1 MERATGNKQEP
12 ITIFGPTRLSLKTE
26 NLVTFIDKDPAAA
39 IDQIQKGFEKS
50 GYICDR
56 HIATSIYLSQKLDK
70 PILVEGPPGVG
81 KTELAKATSEFLGA
95 DLIRLQC
102 YEGLDES
109 KALYEWKYGKQLLYT
124 QILKEKL
131 GDLLEDAQGLNASME
146 KLHQF
151 GDHFFSEQFL
161 EARPLLQAL
170 KSEKQVVLL
179 IDEIDKSDH
188 EFEAYLLEI
197 LSDYQ
202 ITVPEIG
209 TVKAKTKPVV
219 FLTSNNSREMG
230 DALKRRCLHLYIPFP
245 DSDRERQIIQA
256 RVPELTEGL
265 RNQLVSFV
273 QQLRAQDLKKLPAV
287 SETIDWARTLLLLHT
302 EELDTELVR
311 NTLNML
317 LKFEDDIDNIDS
329 EVPKL
334 VLEARKAN
342 R

>member
-1 MERATGNKQEP
+1 LACLPN
-12 ITIFGPTRLSLKTE
+12 LKKSE
-26 NLVTFIDKDPAAA
+26 IHVTFIDEKPQAA
-39 IDQIQKGFEKS
+39 IEDIQKRFEKA
-50 GYICDR
+50 GYICDQ

-81 KTELAKATSEFLGA
+81 KTELAKATAELLSA

-131 GDLLEDAQGLNASME
+131 GDLLEDAQGLDASMD

-151 GDHFFSEQFL
+151 GDHFFSEKFL

-170 KSEKQVVLL
+170 KSEKQCVLL

-209 TVKAKTKPVV
+209 TIKAKTKPVV

-245 DSDRERQIIQA
+245 DSVQEKRIIQA
-256 RVPELTEGL
+256 RIPDIDESL
-265 RNQLVSFV
+265 RDQLVEFV
-273 QQLRAQDLKKLPAV
+273 QQLRTQDLKKLPAV
-287 SETIDWARTLLLLHT
+287 SETIDWARTLMLLHADS
-302 EELDTELVR
+302 LDAELVR
-311 NTLNML
+311 NTLNIL
-317 LKFEDDIDNIDS
+317 LKFEDDIDNMDT
-329 EVPKL
+329 EVPKMIAA
-334 VLEARKAN
+334 ARKAA
-342 R
+342 RA